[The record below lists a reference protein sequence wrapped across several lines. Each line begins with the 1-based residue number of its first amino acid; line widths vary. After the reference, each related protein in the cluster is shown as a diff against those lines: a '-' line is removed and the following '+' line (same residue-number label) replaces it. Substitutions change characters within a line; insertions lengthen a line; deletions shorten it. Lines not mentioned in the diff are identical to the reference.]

1 MTKSIKKVSLSLLS
15 LVTIATL
22 AGCQKND
29 NSSSQGGS
37 SLQPATETYEEH
49 IKGLTDQAVY
59 DATMVGLGAALQAA
73 NNEVD
78 QDLRFAKFAKAEAI
92 LLDSAVMIPT
102 TTRGGYKALTHAA
115 PHTVPYVDCGNDDYR
130 VKGAVI
136 TNELIKA
143 EDIAVLRQQW
153 ATARSGGAAYN
164 PKSYLEGKRYTFN
177 TTYNTTWS
185 TPVKTM
191 DPLATS
197 KANDSEA
204 SINLFDGLVQYDN
217 LGNLK
222 AAIAEENFGENGQI
236 WKLSADKK
244 TYTFKVRSGV
254 KWVNSD
260 GTEYGDVTAEDFAT
274 GFQHMLD
281 TKCGLGDLVDGVIEG
296 VTEYLAGTA
305 EFSEVGVKFN
315 AAENTISYT
324 LVKPETFFPSRL
336 CYTMFSPLKKAY
348 FESKGGALGLDEWK
362 EASTDCTY
370 GKTGVNDILSCGP
383 FRITQNTQSE
393 SSGEIDFVANAAYYD
408 KDNQNIQNIKFVFD
422 DGNNPTA
429 LFNHVTKTHDYI
441 GCNLLESN
449 GTMKMATDANLQA
462 YIYTSDTDATTY
474 FGALNLKR
482 QSFAGANGDAK
493 SIKSEAQKI
502 AYHDAVQNKSFR
514 KAILYA
520 FNRTTWNGNSRG
532 AELAETNLRNMY
544 TKPDFV
550 KMSAAGNF
558 DGVSWEANE
567 TYGSVVSKYLQKL
580 DTTMSD
586 LTDGHDEWNQ
596 PQAAKKFLAK
606 AKTELGAK
614 WSGPV
619 HIEVV
624 AAGPVASNVSQAQ
637 VLKQN
642 IEDTL
647 GKENVIVDV
656 LTAQKTDSYYSLGYQ
671 AEDGAHNGND
681 LFAGAGWGPDF
692 ADPSTYVNTY
702 LPDGAGYMTML
713 NGLW

>member
-29 NSSSQGGS
+29 NSSSS
-37 SLQPATETYEEH
+37 QPATGAYEEH
-49 IKGLTDQAVY
+49 IKGLTDQDVY
-59 DATMVGLGAALQAA
+59 NATMVGLGAAIQAA
-73 NNEVD
+73 NNETD
-78 QDLRFAKFAKAEAI
+78 QDKRFAKFAKAEAI

-136 TNELIKA
+136 TNQIIKKA
-143 EDIAVLRQQW
+143 DIDALRQQW
-153 ATARSGGAAYN
+153 STARSGGAAYD
-164 PKSYLEGKRYTFN
+164 PKSYLQGEGYTFN
-177 TTYNTTWS
+177 TTYNKTWS

-217 LGNLK
+217 LGTLK
-222 AAIAEENFGENGQI
+222 AAIAEENFGGNGQI
-236 WKLSADKK
+236 WKLSEDKK
-244 TYTFKVRSGV
+244 TYTFKVKSGV
-254 KWVNSD
+254 KWVTSD

-281 TKCGLGDLVDGVIEG
+281 TKCGLGDLVDGVIAG

-305 EFSEVGVKFN
+305 EFSEVGVKFD
-315 AAENTISYT
+315 ATQNTISYT

-336 CYTMFSPLKKAY
+336 CYTMFSPLKKEY
-348 FESKGGALGLDEWK
+348 FLSKGGALGLDEWK
-362 EASTDCTY
+362 GVSATCLY

-383 FRITQNTQSE
+383 FRITKNTQSAT
-393 SSGEIDFVANAAYYD
+393 SGEIQFVANESYYD
-408 KDNQNIQNIKFVFD
+408 SANRNIQNIKFIFD
-422 DGNNPTA
+422 NSTDPTA
-429 LFNHVTKTHDYI
+429 LFNHVKNHEYI
-441 GCNLLESN
+441 GCNLLENN
-449 GTMKMATDANLQA
+449 GTMQMAINAGLQDS
-462 YIYTSDTDATTY
+462 IYTSDTDATTF

-520 FNRTTWNGNSRG
+520 FNRTKWNGNLRG
-532 AELAETNLRNMY
+532 AELAEANLRNMY

-567 TYGSVVSKYLQKL
+567 TYGSVVSKYLQRL
-580 DTTMSD
+580 DDTMSD
-586 LTDGHDEWNQ
+586 LTDGHDEWNK
-596 PQAAKKFLAK
+596 PQAAKDFLAK

-624 AAGPVASNVSQAQ
+624 ADGTNPSNLSQIQ

-656 LTAQKTDSYYSLGYQ
+656 LTAQKTDTYYELGYQ
-671 AEDGAHNGND
+671 AEDGAHIGND
-681 LFAGAGWGPDF
+681 LFTGAGWGPDF

>member
-29 NSSSQGGS
+29 NSSSS
-37 SLQPATETYEEH
+37 ESATGAYEEH

-73 NNEVD
+73 NNETD
-78 QDLRFAKFAKAEAI
+78 QDQRFAKFAKAEAI

-102 TTRGGYKALTHAA
+102 ITRGGYKALTHAA

-136 TNELIKA
+136 TNQLIKKA
-143 EDIAVLRQQW
+143 DIDALRQKW
-153 ATARSGGAAYN
+153 STARSGGAAYD
-164 PKSYLEGKRYTFN
+164 PKSYLQEQGYTFN
-177 TTYNTTWS
+177 TTYNKTWS

-217 LGNLK
+217 LGTLK
-222 AAIAEENFGENGQI
+222 AAIAEENFGGNGQI
-236 WKLSADKK
+236 WKLSEDKK
-244 TYTFKVRSGV
+244 TYTFKVRDGV

-281 TKCGLGDLVDGVIEG
+281 TKCGLGDLVDGVIAG

-305 EFSEVGVKFN
+305 EFSQVGVKFD
-315 AAENTISYT
+315 AAEKTISYT

-336 CYTMFSPLKKAY
+336 CYTMFSPLNRTY
-348 FESKGGALGLDEWK
+348 FVSKGGALGLDEWK
-362 EASTDCTY
+362 EKSAACTY

-383 FRITQNTQSE
+383 FRITKNTQSAT
-393 SSGEIDFVANAAYYD
+393 SGEIQFVANESYYD
-408 KDNQNIQNIKFVFD
+408 SANRNIQNIKFIFD
-422 DGNNPTA
+422 NSTDPTA
-429 LFNHVTKTHDYI
+429 LFNHVKNHEYI
-441 GCNLLESN
+441 GCNLLENN
-449 GTMKMATDANLQA
+449 GTMQMAINAGLQDS
-462 YIYTSDTDATTY
+462 IYTSDTDATTF

-520 FNRTTWNGNSRG
+520 FNRTKWNGNLRG
-532 AELAETNLRNMY
+532 AELAEANLRNMY

-580 DTTMSD
+580 DETMSN
-586 LTDGHDEWNQ
+586 LTDGHDEWNK
-596 PQAAKKFLAK
+596 PEAAKAFLAK

-624 AAGPVASNVSQAQ
+624 ADGTNPSNLSQIQ

-656 LTAQKTDSYYSLGYQ
+656 LTAQKTDSYYELGYQ
-671 AEDGAHNGND
+671 ADDGAHIGND
-681 LFAGAGWGPDF
+681 LFTGAGWGPDF

>member
-29 NSSSQGGS
+29 NSSSS
-37 SLQPATETYEEH
+37 EPATGAYEEH

-59 DATMVGLGAALQAA
+59 DATMVGLGDALKAA
-73 NNEVD
+73 NNETD
-78 QDLRFAKFAKAEAI
+78 QDQRFAKFAKAEAI

-102 TTRGGYKALTHAA
+102 ITRGGYKALTHAA

-136 TNELIKA
+136 TNQLIKKA
-143 EDIAVLRQQW
+143 DIDALRQQW
-153 ATARSGGAAYN
+153 ATARSGGAAYD
-164 PKSYLEGKRYTFN
+164 PKSYLQGKGYTFN
-177 TTYNTTWS
+177 TTYNKTWS

-222 AAIAEENFGENGQI
+222 AAIAEENFGGNEI
-236 WKLSADKK
+236 WKLSEDKK
-244 TYTFKVRSGV
+244 TYTFKVRDGV
-254 KWVNSD
+254 KWVDSD
-260 GTEYGDVTAEDFAT
+260 GNEQGDVTAEDFAT

-305 EFSEVGVKFN
+305 EFSKVGVKFD
-315 AAENTISYT
+315 AAQKTISYT

-336 CYTMFSPLKKAY
+336 CYTMFSPLKKTY
-348 FESKGGALGLDEWK
+348 FLSKGGALGLNEWK
-362 EASTDCTY
+362 EASAACKY
-370 GKTGVNDILSCGP
+370 GKTGVGDILSCGP
-383 FRITQNTQSE
+383 FRITKNTQSAT
-393 SSGEIDFVANAAYYD
+393 SGEIEFAANESYYD
-408 KDNQNIQNIKFVFD
+408 SANRNIQNIKFIFD
-422 DGNNPTA
+422 NSTDPTA
-429 LFNHVTKTHDYI
+429 LFNHVKKHEYI
-441 GCNLLESN
+441 GCNLLENN
-449 GTMKMATDANLQA
+449 GTMQMAINAGLQDS
-462 YIYTSDTDATTY
+462 IYTSDTDATTF

-482 QSFAGANGDAK
+482 QSFDGANGDAK

-520 FNRTTWNGNSRG
+520 FNRTKWNGNLRG
-532 AELAETNLRNMY
+532 AELAEANLRNMY

-580 DTTMSD
+580 DDTMSN
-586 LTDGHDEWNQ
+586 LTDGHDEWNK
-596 PQAAKKFLAK
+596 PQAAKDFLAK

-624 AAGPVASNVSQAQ
+624 ADGTNPSNLSQIQ

-656 LTAQKTDSYYSLGYQ
+656 LTAQKTDSYYELGYQ
-671 AEDGAHNGND
+671 ADDGAHIGND
-681 LFAGAGWGPDF
+681 LFTGAGWGPDF

>member
-29 NSSSQGGS
+29 NSSSQ
-37 SLQPATETYEEH
+37 PATGAYEEH

-59 DATMVGLGAALQAA
+59 DATMVGLGDALKAA
-73 NNEVD
+73 NNETD
-78 QDLRFAKFAKAEAI
+78 QDQRFAKFAKAEAI

-115 PHTVPYVDCGNDDYR
+115 PHTVPYVNFGNDDYR

-136 TNELIKA
+136 TNKLITNA
-143 EDIAVLRQQW
+143 DIEALRQQW
-153 ATARSGGAAYN
+153 ATARLGGAAYD
-164 PKSYLEGKRYTFN
+164 PKSYLTGKGYTFN

-222 AAIAEENFGENGQI
+222 AAIAEENFGGNEI
-236 WKLSADKK
+236 WKLSDDEK
-244 TYTFKVRSGV
+244 TYTFKVRDGV
-254 KWVNSD
+254 KWVDSD
-260 GTEYGDVTAEDFAT
+260 GNEQGDVTAEDFAT

-305 EFSEVGVKFN
+305 EFSKVGVKFD
-315 AAENTISYT
+315 AAQNTISYT
-324 LVKPETFFPSRL
+324 LVKPEKFFPSRL
-336 CYTMFSPLKKAY
+336 CYTMFSPLKRTY
-348 FESKGGALGLDEWK
+348 FETKGGALGLDEWQ
-362 EASTDCTY
+362 EASADCLY

-383 FRITQNTQSE
+383 FRITSNTQSE
-393 SSGEIDFVANAAYYD
+393 SSGEINFVANESYYD
-408 KDNQNIQNIKFVFD
+408 KANQNIQNIKYIYD
-422 DGNNPTA
+422 NGTDPTA
-429 LFNHVTKTHDYI
+429 LFNHVKNHEYI
-441 GCNLLESN
+441 GCNLLENN
-449 GTMKMATDANLQA
+449 GTMTMAKEAGLQD
-462 YIYTSDTDATTY
+462 YIYTSDTDATTF

-520 FNRTTWNGNSRG
+520 FNRTTWNGNLRG
-532 AELAETNLRNMY
+532 PEIAETNLRNMY

-550 KMSAAGNF
+550 KMSAAGKF
-558 DGVSWEANE
+558 DGVSWEADD
-567 TYGSVVSKYLQKL
+567 TYGSVVSKYLHRL
-580 DTTMSD
+580 DNNLSD
-586 LTDGHDEWNQ
+586 LTDGHDEWNK
-596 PQAAKKFLAK
+596 PQVAKDFLDK

-624 AAGPVASNVSQAQ
+624 ADGTNPSNVSQTQ

-656 LTAQKTDSYYSLGYQ
+656 LTAQKTDSYYDLGYQ

-681 LFAGAGWGPDF
+681 LFTGAGWGPDF
-692 ADPSTYVNTY
+692 ADPSSYVNTY